1 MVDLGTPDRLENV
14 QEEVP
19 GRGAR
24 NAGGCTYI
32 QYVLREECWS
42 LQTPVCFFSFFEGLK
57 ITKQKH
63 LP

>member
-42 LQTPVCFFSFFEGLK
+42 DSSLVFLLFLRA
-57 ITKQKH
+57 
-63 LP
+63 

>member
-1 MVDLGTPDRLENV
+1 MVDSGTPDRLENV

-42 LQTPVCFFSFFEGLK
+42 DTLHSSRLVFLLFLRA
-57 ITKQKH
+57 
-63 LP
+63 